1 MKMQDNDSLDEM
13 RKRIQESLIQTKR
26 EQLRDEFGMHFD
38 HMDERLPPEVQN
50 EWLDYIL
57 NFERQFESAPRI
69 TVRERIGN
77 PTIQPVAEIPL
88 YALAEA
94 VNDLLDLLAA
104 HGIAV
109 DFMGEWDDLAAY
121 RFITEELLDE
131 EMDDIRIEGM
141 FSHFEATTP
150 EYDVQMWV
158 DIFVT
163 DLFWQARKDFL
174 AGLEKQ
180 PLYNSQGDPISL
192 AEFAQKLEI
201 VWALLPAEAR
211 AFTETITTQVAND
224 KGMVTAV
231 ITWQLGNEQKQVES
245 FFRLQPSPY
254 FGWDVVQTS
263 LLDDL
268 LAVLR

>member
-1 MKMQDNDSLDEM
+1 MQDNDSLDEM
-13 RKRIQESLIQTKR
+13 RKRIQESLIQSKR
-26 EQLRDEFGMHFD
+26 EQLRDEFGMQFD
-38 HMDERLPPEVQN
+38 HMDERLSPEAKN

-57 NFERQFESAPRI
+57 DFERQFENAPRI

-88 YALAEA
+88 YAMEEV
-94 VNDLLDLLAA
+94 VNNLLDLLAE

-121 RFITEELLDE
+121 RFIIEELLDE

-163 DLFWQARKDFL
+163 DLFWQDRKDFV

-180 PLYNSQGDPISL
+180 PLYNSQGSPISL
-192 AEFAQKLEI
+192 TEFAQKLAM
-201 VWALLPAEAR
+201 VWALLPAEMR
-211 AFTETITTQVAND
+211 AFVEPTNTQVVD
-224 KGMVTAV
+224 DEGVVTAV
-231 ITWQLGNEQKQVES
+231 ITWRLGNEQKSVES

-254 FGWDVVQTS
+254 FGWDIVQTS

-268 LAVLR
+268 LAALR